1 MVCPTKDGITHIN
14 IYSQGKTWLGKN
26 LSNFAYFP
34 IETEDG
40 KFNSIE
46 GYWYWLSCKDDRLRT
61 LSGYNAKKLGREL
74 GGKDWLDDDEFKRKI
89 TDAISRKIMSNQRLH
104 DELKKSTLP
113 LLHYYVFGGAVVEPN
128 DGRWVIEHIE
138 NIRQAL
144 QNRENLQ

>member
-1 MVCPTKDGITHIN
+1 MVCPTEDGITHIN